1 MNRLV
6 ILCLFGLVTAC
17 NAPFAAASCWVPVPA
32 LSRIVFST
40 TQAGAPFQG
49 TFHDYSG
56 LVCMDAGG
64 DSHIRVSVNTASVDT
79 QLPELDTALRGP
91 DFFDIRRW
99 PQALFESEAVRPM
112 GQGRYRV
119 TGKLTLRDVTH
130 EVSVPFTFTPM
141 TDGNARLEG
150 RLSLERLDYHIGLG
164 QWADTRWV
172 GNQVELTFSIVVKP
186 AAGK

>member
-1 MNRLV
+1 MKRMMVPL
-6 ILCLFGLVTAC
+6 LLGLVGLLL
-17 NAPFAAASCWVPVPA
+17 APFAGAGCWVSVPA
-32 LSRIVFST
+32 LSHIEFST

-49 TFHDYSG
+49 TFRDYAG

-91 DFFDIRRW
+91 DFFGTRRW

-130 EVSVPFTFTPM
+130 EVSVPFTFTPA
-141 TDGNARLEG
+141 TDGKARLEG
-150 RLSLERLDYHIGLG
+150 RLRLERLDYHIGLG

-172 GNQVELTFSIVVKP
+172 GNQVKLTFSIVVKP
-186 AAGK
+186 AAG

>member
-1 MNRLV
+1 MKHWLLPL
-6 ILCLFGLVTAC
+6 ILGLAGVLHTTL
-17 NAPFAAASCWVPVPA
+17 AAASCWVPVP
-32 LSRIVFST
+32 SMSNIEFST

-49 TFHDYSG
+49 TFRDYAG
-56 LVCMDAGG
+56 LVCIDASG
-64 DSHIRVSVNTASVDT
+64 DSHIRVSVNTTSVDT

-91 DFFDIRRW
+91 DFFDTRRW
-99 PQALFESEAVRPM
+99 PQALFESETVRPM

-130 EVSVPFTFTPM
+130 EVSVPFTFTPA

-150 RLSLERLDYHIGLG
+150 QLRLERLDYHIGLG

-172 GNQVELTFSIVVKP
+172 GNQVKLTFSIVVKP
-186 AAGK
+186 AAG